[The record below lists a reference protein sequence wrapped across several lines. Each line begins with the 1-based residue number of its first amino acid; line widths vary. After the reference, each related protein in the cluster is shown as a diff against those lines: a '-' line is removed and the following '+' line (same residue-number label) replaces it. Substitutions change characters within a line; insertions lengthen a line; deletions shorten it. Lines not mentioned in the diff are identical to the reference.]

1 MEFGWGE
8 AWGWGLLLIAAT
20 IMLHAFGVVMAAV
33 VLVRLRGRIVDRGW
47 VFWHAALFAVAVIG
61 AVGLALAILHGIEAG
76 IWAGMYVWLGA
87 LDSGRDAIL
96 YSVDSITTR
105 GAAGLRLAGSWQL
118 MGALEAADGMLL
130 FGISTAFLF
139 AVIDQVWRMLTMPR
153 DRPR

>member
-8 AWGWGLLLIAAT
+8 AWAWGLSLIAVT
-20 IMLHAFGVVMAAV
+20 IAFHAFGVVMTAV
-33 VLVRLRGRIVDRGW
+33 VLTRVRNRIVDRGW
-47 VFWHAALFAVAVIG
+47 TFRRAAMLAIAIIG
-61 AVGLALAILHGIEAG
+61 AVGLALAILHGVEAL

-87 LDSGRDAIL
+87 LASGHDAIL
-96 YSVDSITTR
+96 YSVDSMTTR
-105 GAAGLRLAGSWQL
+105 GAAEVRLQNSWQL

-139 AVIDQVWRMLTMPR
+139 AVIDQVWRMLTTSK

>member
-1 MEFGWGE
+1 VEFGWGE
-8 AWGWGLLLIAAT
+8 AWGWGLSLIAVT
-20 IMLHAFGVVMAAV
+20 ITLHAFGVVMAAV
-33 VLVRLRGRIVDRGW
+33 VLVRVRGRIADRGW
-47 VFWHAALFAVAVIG
+47 AFWHAALFAVAAIG
-61 AVGLALAILHGIEAG
+61 AVGFVLALLHGIEAG
-76 IWAGMYVWLGA
+76 IWAAMYVWLGA

-96 YSVDSITTR
+96 YSVDSMTTR
-105 GAAGLRLAGSWQL
+105 GAAGIRLENSWQL